1 MTAPKCTQESISCIT
16 CTGSRQVR
24 SVYNAAS
31 VFHSCNQSLPRNA
44 PGLKGQE
51 ITLTIPGGKKIT
63 LSFYLPRRFGNL
75 SGIILVLPSQSLAR
89 PGEHL
94 TSECFRPL
102 PRFFLRSR
110 RPAPRPGQ
118 QLHRPH
124 AHDCPPPSR
133 NSANR
138 KPPLCRDQ

>member
-1 MTAPKCTQESISCIT
+1 MTAPKCTQDSISCIT

-44 PGLKGQE
+44 PRLQGQE
-51 ITLTIPGGKKIT
+51 ITLTIPGGKNNVLFLPAQTIRQSQRHHSCASKPIT
-63 LSFYLPRRFGNL
+63 RAARGAPDFR
-75 SGIILVLPSQSLAR
+75 VLPASPQVLSQVAA
-89 PGEHL
+89 PGAE
-94 TSECFRPL
+94 TR
-102 PRFFLRSR
+102 
-110 RPAPRPGQ
+110 A
-118 QLHRPH
+118 QLHRQH

-133 NSANR
+133 DSANR